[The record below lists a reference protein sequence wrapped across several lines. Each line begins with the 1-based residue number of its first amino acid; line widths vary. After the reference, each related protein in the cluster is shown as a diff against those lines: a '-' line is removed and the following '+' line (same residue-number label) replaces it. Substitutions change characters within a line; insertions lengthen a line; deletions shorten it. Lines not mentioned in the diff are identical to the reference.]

1 MPTATATQPPRV
13 PVAHLR
19 ARLKI
24 LYAGPECWSVR
35 WDEPDTDDRAQWL
48 AYRDHAHAV
57 LVPLLR
63 EHLPVWQA
71 TCRTP
76 RAVVMRASAYGVIR
90 SIPESTVRD
99 FTRVF
104 LLAFPAAVLTGHR
117 LKRFADLAPL
127 WPPQD

>member
-1 MPTATATQPPRV
+1 MTTENAHPARV
-13 PVAHLR
+13 PVADLR

-63 EHLPVWQA
+63 KHFPAWQA
-71 TCRTP
+71 TRRTP
-76 RAVVMRASAYGVIR
+76 RPVTIRATAYGVIR
-90 SIPESTVRD
+90 SIPEATVRD
-99 FTRVF
+99 FIRVF
-104 LLAFPAAVLTGHR
+104 LLAFHGAVLTGHR
-117 LKRFADLAPL
+117 LKRFADLAPIAEAA
-127 WPPQD
+127 PC